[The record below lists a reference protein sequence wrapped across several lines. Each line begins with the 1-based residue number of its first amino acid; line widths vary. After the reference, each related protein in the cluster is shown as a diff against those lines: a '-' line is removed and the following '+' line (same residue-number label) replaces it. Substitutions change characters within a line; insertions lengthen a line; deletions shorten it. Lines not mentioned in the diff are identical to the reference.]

1 MSTVT
6 ITVHDAEALDGR
18 LTVRRVEAQPASG
31 PYKPAMPEHYAIELD
46 RHYVLRI
53 DADALAPLLA
63 AAWDEGGSA
72 AQDQRDDLPS
82 GRIAAP
88 SEASMSA
95 TPTELNISVPRF
107 LCLEWRREADPH
119 LPRATSLRGEGKG
132 LRSGAGN
139 L

>member
-72 AQDQRDDLPS
+72 ALTWVYRQEDAD
-82 GRIAAP
+82 AAGQYVHVP
-88 SEASMSA
+88 KPRNPYRTTDPKEEA
-95 TPTELNISVPRF
+95 
-107 LCLEWRREADPH
+107 
-119 LPRATSLRGEGKG
+119 
-132 LRSGAGN
+132 
-139 L
+139 